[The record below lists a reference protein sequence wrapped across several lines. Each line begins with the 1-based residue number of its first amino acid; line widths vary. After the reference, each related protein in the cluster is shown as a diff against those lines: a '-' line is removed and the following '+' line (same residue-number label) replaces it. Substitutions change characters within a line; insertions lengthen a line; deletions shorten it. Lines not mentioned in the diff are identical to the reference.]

1 MYTILVKSVP
11 SPNRYSTRLKSNI
24 PTNPQFIHPIVA
36 ITKATLYNVC
46 INYSSFLLLFCAK
59 KTNLF
64 IIHCFLFNIIY
75 QKEHGG
81 EIMKKRFLFL
91 LIFGLFVLGG
101 CGKVSEKDII
111 KEFEKKIRNA
121 DSYYLEGTLD
131 IVNNEDIYTYDV
143 KVSYAKKDNYKVEL
157 VNTVNNHQQII
168 LRNSD
173 GVYVVTPRI
182 NKSFKFQSDWPYNN
196 SQVYLL
202 GPILDDINSDD
213 ERVFEEVSD
222 GQKVTVA
229 ANYPNNP
236 KLVKQEILF
245 DKDSNIKKVTV
256 IDKDG
261 NAQIT
266 MNFDKIDLNSKFKDN
281 YFDLKNIFD
290 IKEDDTNNDKDI
302 PNNQNNSNNND
313 NTTNTETETK
323 QTSSIEDVIYPMYL
337 PVNTYLSN
345 SEKVNKDNGERLI
358 LTFDGDNPFMLIE
371 ETLSYEESHLIVPT
385 YGELELMA
393 STVAIVND
401 NSVNWID
408 NNMEYYVV
416 SDKLSKSELLEI
428 ARSIS
433 VLPVSKQ

>member
-1 MYTILVKSVP
+1 
-11 SPNRYSTRLKSNI
+11 
-24 PTNPQFIHPIVA
+24 
-36 ITKATLYNVC
+36 
-46 INYSSFLLLFCAK
+46 
-59 KTNLF
+59 
-64 IIHCFLFNIIY
+64 
-75 QKEHGG
+75 
-81 EIMKKRFLFL
+81 MKKKMLFL
-91 LIFGLFVLGG
+91 LALGLFVLGG
-101 CGKVSEKDII
+101 CGKVSDKDII
-111 KEFEKKIRNA
+111 KDFSKKVDNS
-121 DSYYLEGTLD
+121 DSYYIEGVMD

-157 VNTVNNHQQII
+157 VNTINNHQQVI

-202 GPILDDINSDD
+202 GPILEDINND
-213 ERVFEEVSD
+213 EERLFEEVSD
-222 GQKVTVA
+222 GYKVTVS

-261 NAQIT
+261 NEQIT
-266 MNFDKIDLNSKFKDN
+266 MKFNKVDLNSKFNDN
-281 YFDLKNIFD
+281 YFDLKEIIDVKEENID
-290 IKEDDTNNDKDI
+290 NNSNNDKDI
-302 PNNQNNSNNND
+302 ND
-313 NTTNTETETK
+313 NNTDNGNKENSETK
-323 QTSSIEDVIYPMYL
+323 TTSSIEDVIYPMYL
-337 PVNTYLSN
+337 PVNTYLTN

-371 ETLSYEESHLIVPT
+371 ETLSYEEEHLIVPT

-433 VLPVSKQ
+433 VLPVSK